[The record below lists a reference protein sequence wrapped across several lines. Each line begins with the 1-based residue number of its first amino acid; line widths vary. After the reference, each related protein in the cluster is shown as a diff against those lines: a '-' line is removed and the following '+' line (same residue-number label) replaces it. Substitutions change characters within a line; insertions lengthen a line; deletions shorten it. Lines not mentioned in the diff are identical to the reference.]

1 MNSIK
6 HKCRKHEES
15 WKWWMINDE
24 DEEGKRNATKSVR
37 KRLRIVTTF
46 SFQEKESDTI
56 LRR

>member
-1 MNSIK
+1 
-6 HKCRKHEES
+6 
-15 WKWWMINDE
+15 MINDE